1 MFNIHLISW
10 LGYNIDT
17 LVNDIISIYL
27 DNGILTHV
35 RSCVNIL
42 ESNISILTLIF
53 MYTLEAHIHILSIIT
68 VKTIVEIKYSSNFN
82 CWNTTVAYFI

>member
-17 LVNDIISIYL
+17 LVNNIISIYL
-27 DNGILTHV
+27 NNGILTHV
-35 RSCVNIL
+35 RICVNFI
-42 ESNISILTLIF
+42 ERNISILTFIF
-53 MYTLEAHIHILSIIT
+53 TYTLKAHIHILSIIT

-82 CWNTTVAYFI
+82 YWNTTVAYFI